1 MTSVTRKLGWGGV
14 SLEASDDEV
23 AAMWARQ
30 WEQTGSCISTF
41 ETKCFDKNM
50 PPGEE
55 EAWNDPGPAL
65 FVRTMHALQRNLM
78 RVNPPAKFAEETNT
92 IKRAK
97 QQQQKAAK
105 LGFFARHER
114 RRAEGEESGEKDHS
128 RWLHEEL

>member
-50 PPGEE
+50 PLGEE

-78 RVNPPAKFAEETNT
+78 RVNPPGLNEASITPFSLFDTYN
-92 IKRAK
+92 
-97 QQQQKAAK
+97 
-105 LGFFARHER
+105 
-114 RRAEGEESGEKDHS
+114 
-128 RWLHEEL
+128 